1 MAVDEIPAVGVGP
14 RKQSVTV
21 PIVVSID
28 WLGSNNRC
36 VVADVRWSLAAGPQ
50 RDDFERG
57 HLPNALFIDLDHDLA
72 DHANRPAT
80 DGRHPLPTAEAFADT
95 LGRLGIGPTD
105 MVVAYDAT
113 GGSTA
118 SRFVWMLRA
127 IGQPAALLDGG
138 LNAFDGPLE
147 TGPGRR
153 PTATNVPV
161 RPWPDAVQV
170 TADDIS
176 GVITSGRGIVLD
188 ARAADRYRGDNEP
201 VDPRPGHI
209 PGARNAPWAENLGAT
224 GHLKSADELRRH
236 YAALGVEHD
245 VPIVVS
251 CGSGVT
257 ACSDAV
263 ALAHAGFTDI
273 RLFVP
278 SWSGWCADPTRT
290 AATGP
295 EPS

>member
-1 MAVDEIPAVGVGP
+1 MAEHGIREVDP
-14 RKQSVTV
+14 RPGTKPDDV
-21 PIVVSID
+21 PVVVSVD
-28 WLGSNNRC
+28 WLSSRPRC
-36 VVADVRWSLAAGPQ
+36 TVADVRWSLAAGPQ
-50 RDDFERG
+50 RDDFARG
-57 HLPNALFIDLDHDLA
+57 HLPNALFIDLDRDLA
-72 DHANRPAT
+72 DHSNRPAT
-80 DGRHPLPTAEAFADT
+80 DGRHPLPSAEAFAET

-105 MVVAYDAT
+105 TVIAYDAT

-138 LNAFDGPLE
+138 LNAFTGPLE

-153 PTATNVPV
+153 PTACTVPV
-161 RPWPDAVQV
+161 RQWPDAVRV
-170 TADDIS
+170 TADDVSTI
-176 GVITSGRGIVLD
+176 VTSGRGIVLD
-188 ARAADRYRGDNEP
+188 ARSADRYRGDNEP

-209 PGARNAPWAENLGAT
+209 PGALNAPWADNLDAT
-224 GHLKSADELRRH
+224 GRVKSADELRRH
-236 YAALGVEHD
+236 YAALGVKHD
-245 VPIVVS
+245 TPIVVS

-257 ACSDAV
+257 ACSDAI

-278 SWSGWCADPTRT
+278 SWSGWCADPARA
-290 AATGP
+290 AATGA